1 MTPRRLVFLA
11 SGIFGAI
18 GILVSVVIVAINGGF
33 SGPGPSIFNPPTSKD
48 LWTLGSNIADGL
60 NLTYSLTTATGG
72 GKSNLKDSIVSM
84 NFHDIDIDDK
94 WNIDFKIQNGSN
106 SSTVKDISANYSKK
120 QLLRTDPITQQNEK
134 FIQPVE
140 GSILAIRDI
149 AREPKY
155 LVVGAVWQKISTGS
169 STEQA
174 RIEGTDTISTPAGT
188 YNIYTLQYNVG
199 NSTSKIYLNKDS
211 ALPIKADVY
220 DENDKILYEYELQ
233 SVSR

>member
-1 MTPRRLVFLA
+1 MTPKRIVFLA

-18 GILVSVVIVAINGGF
+18 GILVSIVIIAINGGF
-33 SGPGPSIFNPPTSKD
+33 SEGGPSIFNPPTSKD
-48 LWTLGSNIADGL
+48 LWSIGSNIADGM
-60 NLTYSLTTATGG
+60 NLTYSLTTTTG

-84 NFHDIDIDDK
+84 KFHDIDDK

-106 SSTVKDISANYSKK
+106 SSTIKDISANYSKK

-134 FIQPVE
+134 FIQPIE
-140 GSILAIRDI
+140 GSILVIRDI

-155 LVVGAVWQKISTGS
+155 LVIGAVWEKIFTGS
-169 STEQA
+169 TTEDA
-174 RIEGTDTISTPAGT
+174 KIEGKDTISTPAGT
-188 YNIYTLQYNVG
+188 YNVYTLQYNVG
-199 NSTSKIYLNKDS
+199 NSTSKIYLNMDS
-211 ALPIKADVY
+211 PLPIKAEVY